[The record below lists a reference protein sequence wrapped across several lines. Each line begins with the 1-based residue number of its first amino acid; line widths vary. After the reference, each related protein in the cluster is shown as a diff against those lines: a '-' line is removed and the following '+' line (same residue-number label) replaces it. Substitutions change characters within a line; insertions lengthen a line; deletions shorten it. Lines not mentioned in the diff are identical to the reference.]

1 MIIEGIVNILF
12 IPLEALF
19 MMLPDVSWNVES
31 DFFSSI
37 LDIFQAV
44 CYLLPMKT
52 VVAILTLI
60 IAINVFKFV
69 IALIKTIWQ
78 LIPLL

>member
-1 MIIEGIVNILF
+1 MILETIINILF
-12 IPLEALF
+12 VPLEALLSL
-19 MMLPDVSWNVES
+19 LPDISWNIENN
-31 DFFSSI
+31 FLNGI
-37 LDIFQAV
+37 LDIFQCV
-44 CYLLPMKT
+44 CYILPMRS
-52 VVAILTLI
+52 VVAILTII